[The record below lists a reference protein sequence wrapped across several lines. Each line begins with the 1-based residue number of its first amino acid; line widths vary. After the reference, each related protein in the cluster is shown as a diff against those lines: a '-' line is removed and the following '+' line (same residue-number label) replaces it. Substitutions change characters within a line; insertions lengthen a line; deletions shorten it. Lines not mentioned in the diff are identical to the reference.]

1 MSIRLILS
9 IPIIAFLNNN
19 CFLSGTATHVLFLN
33 QLYLAHVHTHT
44 AVMYVDVGENRNVL
58 ESLALSFVS

>member
-1 MSIRLILS
+1 MSVRLIVS
-9 IPIIAFLNNN
+9 ISIIAFLNNN
-19 CFLSGTATHVLFLN
+19 CFLSGTATHVLF
-33 QLYLAHVHTHT
+33 QLYIAHVHTHT